1 MVRLI
6 TIRRF
11 LFWLLAL
18 LLVLLLAGAWY
29 ARVAWEEWQQLN
41 SIRNVQ
47 WQGMEISLAGV
58 QLEGFTVSQERG
70 GHLYAA
76 EGEELSLG
84 WSWHWHGP
92 MPNVVRVGR
101 LTVDVPAWP
110 GDSEQ
115 SETAPESPGSIPRQL
130 PDWLPDNIDIDQL
143 ELTLPDGI
151 RATGDLAVSGISAPE
166 ERNLV
171 TRSMKIEAP
180 IPSMTHA
187 GWRLGEGRTSLVVA
201 GSADEQSATLDVSG
215 DSYLELARLEVPGE
229 LSQIDTLRVSLT
241 GTKLTAAYDLQSM
254 ALEKLDFD
262 GSLEATAAAIHQP
275 QLLPQPWRL
284 AGQLHAS
291 LQGLS
296 FDGRLSAD
304 AGTEADVGLRFSFDG
319 TLEIEAQMTV
329 SGAKGGL
336 QMANTFTVWPRELE
350 IDEGSVRTSVKLR
363 VPSEGIQ
370 GRGEVAFDGAS
381 GLFARMAWSGLSGR
395 LAVNFSGERLDVRT
409 SGLDLDAV
417 NPGIPVSN
425 IRVAGGYQA
434 DTGQLA
440 AGTVTLE
447 QASSAFLGGN
457 VAIESGQWQL
467 SELPVRVPLELD
479 GVRLSELMQIYPAE
493 GLAGTGVL
501 RGTVPVQFDH
511 QGVSIEAGQVE
522 AVSPGGTLKLPAE
535 RLRGMAQN
543 NEAMAL
549 VVKAMENFNY
559 TVLNSTVDYDQDGR
573 LVLGLRLEGSSP
585 DVRDGHPIVLNINL
599 EEDIPALLTSLQL
612 SGRVNEAVTEKVR
625 DLIQKRDAKGQSG
638 EPGNQ

>member
-1 MVRLI
+1 MARLI

-11 LFWLLAL
+11 VLWLLVL

-58 QLEGFTVSQERG
+58 QLEGFVVSHERG

-92 MPNVVRVGR
+92 MPDVVRVGR

-110 GDSEQ
+110 DNSEQ
-115 SETAPESPGSIPRQL
+115 SEPAPESPGSIPRQL
-130 PDWLPDNIDIDQL
+130 PDWLPDNIEIDQL
-143 ELTLPDGI
+143 VLTLPGDI

-166 ERNLV
+166 VRNLV
-171 TRSMKIEAP
+171 TRSMKIAAP
-180 IPSMTHA
+180 IPSMTLA
-187 GWRLGEGRTSLVVA
+187 GWRLGEGRASLEVA
-201 GSADEQSATLDVSG
+201 GRADEKSATLDFSG
-215 DSYLELARLEVPGE
+215 ESYLELARVQAPGE
-229 LSQIDTLRVSLT
+229 VAQLDTLRVSLA
-241 GTKLTAAYDLQSM
+241 GTQLTATYNLQSM
-254 ALEKLDFD
+254 ALAELAFD
-262 GSLEATAAAIHQP
+262 GSLVATAAAIHQP
-275 QLLPQPWRL
+275 QLVLQPWRL
-284 AGQLHAS
+284 AGQVDAS

-296 FDGRLSAD
+296 FDGRLSSD
-304 AGTEADVGLRFSFDG
+304 AGMEAVVGLSFPFDG
-319 TLEIEAQMTV
+319 TPVLEAEMTAT
-329 SGAKGGL
+329 GAKAGR
-336 QMANTFTVWPRELE
+336 QMANTFTAWPKELE
-350 IDEGSVRTSVKLR
+350 IDEGSVRTSLKLR
-363 VPSEGIQ
+363 VPADGVQS
-370 GRGEVAFDGAS
+370 RGEVAFDAVG
-381 GLFARMAWSGLSGR
+381 GLFARMAWSGLSGE
-395 LAVNFSGERLDVRT
+395 LAFDFSGDRLDVRT

-425 IRVAGGYQA
+425 IRVAGGFQA
-434 DTGQLA
+434 ATGQLA
-440 AGTVTLE
+440 AGTVSLE

-457 VAIESGQWQL
+457 VGIEPGRWTL

-501 RGTVPVQFDH
+501 RGTMPVQIDQ
-511 QGVSIEAGQVE
+511 QGVSIEAGQIE
-522 AVSPGGTLKLPAE
+522 AVAPGGTLKLPAE

-549 VVKAMENFNY
+549 VVQAMENFNY
-559 TVLNSTVDYDQDGR
+559 TVLNSTVNYDRDGR

-585 DVRDGHPIVLNINL
+585 EVRDGHPIVLNINL

-638 EPGNQ
+638 ESGNR